1 MISSEIEWNK
11 LPFAY
16 VPTDYNLRCRYVN
29 GKWGELEVSSS
40 EHIHMHMSATALHY
54 SQEVFEGM
62 KAFRGSDGKLRLFRW
77 RDNLARLNLSC
88 DGLLMPTVPES
99 LFEKALREVIRLN
112 TRFVPPY
119 GTGASLYVRPLM
131 IGTGARI
138 GVDSSDEFLLVIF
151 VMPVGPYFPTGFK
164 TVDVQMVRDYDR
176 AAPLGTGRLK
186 TGGNYAASLKPAKR
200 AHDEGFKTVI
210 YLDAREKKYID
221 ECGPANFFAIKENKY
236 ITPDSTSILQSIT
249 NMSLCTLAEDM
260 GLTVERRRVP
270 VEELSEFNEV
280 GACGTAAVIT
290 PIRSIQDRETGAS
303 YKYDEQPGPW
313 CKKLYERLQAIQYG
327 NQPDKFGWTT
337 EIEG

>member
-1 MISSEIEWNK
+1 MTTSEFEWDK

-16 VPTDYNLRCRYVN
+16 VPTDYNVRCVYRN
-29 GKWGELEVSSS
+29 GEWGELEISSS
-40 EHIHMHMSATALHY
+40 EHINLHMSATALHY

-77 RDNLARLNLSC
+77 RDNLARLNFSC
-88 DGLLMPTVPES
+88 DGLLMPTVPDA
-99 LFEKALREVIRLN
+99 LFEKALRTVIGLN

-131 IGTGARI
+131 IGTSARI
-138 GVDSSDEFLLVIF
+138 GVDSASEFMLVIF

-200 AHDEGFKTVI
+200 AHDEGFRTVV
-210 YLDAREKKYID
+210 YLDAREQKYID
-221 ECGPANFFAIKENKY
+221 ECGPANFFGIKGSSY
-236 ITPDSTSILQSIT
+236 VTPDSTSILQSIT

-260 GLTVERRRVP
+260 GLTVERRKVP
-270 VEELSEFNEV
+270 VEELSEFDEA

-290 PIRSIQDRETGAS
+290 PIRSIQDRATGKV
-303 YKYDEQPGPW
+303 YRYDDQPGPW
-313 CKKLYERLQAIQYG
+313 CQKLYERLRAIQHG
-327 NQPDKFGWTT
+327 SLPDKFGWNT
-337 EIEG
+337 ELDG